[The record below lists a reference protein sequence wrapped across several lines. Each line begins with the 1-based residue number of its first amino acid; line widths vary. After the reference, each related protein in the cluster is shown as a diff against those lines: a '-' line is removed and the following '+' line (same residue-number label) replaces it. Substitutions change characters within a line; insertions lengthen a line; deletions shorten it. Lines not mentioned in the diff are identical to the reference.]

1 MSTAPDHFIS
11 CDWGTSN
18 FRLRVIRT
26 DALAVLAEQA
36 TTDGVRDLNARYGE
50 QRGADRL
57 AFFTTF
63 LRAKLDRLPAA
74 YRTAAVVVSGMASSN
89 LGMQDLPYADL
100 PITAD
105 GAGLVYHDHPAWPGQ
120 SVRLISGVK
129 SATGMMRG
137 EETQALGLLSQ
148 MDPAREGVLLLPG
161 THSKHL
167 SYRGGQFTDFT
178 SFLTGELFELLSRQ
192 SILASSVQS
201 GDWNTRAESAFR
213 EGVLAGHGSGYTRQL
228 FGIRAGHILRHTD
241 PTENYYRLS
250 GLLIGEELSQ
260 LPHNNH
266 DQVYLAGSGPIL
278 QFYRCAL
285 EQLSTGQRLTVFPPS
300 VLEQALLAG
309 QRKLLAHSPYPT
321 TSTA

>member
-1 MSTAPDHFIS
+1 MSASPDHFIS

-18 FRLRVIRT
+18 FRLRAIRT
-26 DALAVLAEQA
+26 VSLDVLAEHA
-36 TTDGVRDLNARYGE
+36 TADGVRDLNARYRKQHGT
-50 QRGADRL
+50 DRL
-57 AFFTTF
+57 VFFTTF
-63 LRAKLDRLPAA
+63 LRDQLDRLPAA
-74 YRTAAVVVSGMASSN
+74 YRTAPVVVSGMASSN
-89 LGMQDLPYADL
+89 LGMQDLPYGAL

-105 GAGLVYHDHPAWPGQ
+105 GAGLVYRDHSAWPGQ

-137 EETQALGLLSQ
+137 EETQALGLLSR
-148 MDPAREGVLLLPG
+148 MDPAQEGVLLLPG

-192 SILASSVQS
+192 SILSSSVQL
-201 GDWNTRAESAFR
+201 GDWDARAESAFR

-260 LPHNNH
+260 LPHNDH
-266 DQVYLAGSGPIL
+266 DWVYLAGAGAL
-278 QFYRCAL
+278 VQLYHCAL
-285 EQLSTGQRLTVFPPS
+285 DQLSTGERLTVFPPP
-300 VLEQALLAG
+300 VLERALLAG
-309 QRKLLAHSPYPT
+309 QRELLARSPYPN